1 MEGRAKSAANLRPG
15 ANGVQGAK
23 GMSHRLNPQQQ
34 KFCREYLKSGNGT
47 ASAKLAGYKE
57 PHAGSR
63 RLMKNPHILAYID
76 SMETKADSKAI
87 LTKTRV
93 LEQLSHEA
101 MNCKSGNVRVRAL
114 ELLGK
119 HYGMFIER
127 VEHGSPGEF
136 DNMSDDDLWAAIE
149 KLKAQEQAETVN

>member
-1 MEGRAKSAANLRPG
+1 MNRAGTAENLKPG
-15 ANGVQGAK
+15 ANGFQGAK
-23 GMSHRLNPQQQ
+23 GMSHRLNPQQR

-76 SMETKADSKAI
+76 SMETKAESKAI
-87 LTKTRV
+87 LTKTEV

-127 VEHGSPGEF
+127 VEHGGVGEF
-136 DNMSDDDLWAAIE
+136 DNMTDDE
-149 KLKAQEQAETVN
+149 LKADIVKWLKAEEGETVN